1 MDYACSILKDIGLD
15 VEVGKSFTGGG
26 DKYIS
31 AVQRYFK
38 SYENNKTK
46 VEEFYSS
53 ADWENYCI
61 TVHALKSNSKMIGAT
76 KLGAAFEML
85 EEASRNQDI
94 ESVNKNHEAVMQ
106 QYAELVEK
114 LKPIGEMTA
123 VKPADEISGEEA
135 KKVADDLLEA
145 LDDFDDE
152 LSSELVRKLS
162 GYPFRPTQRER
173 LREASD
179 FVRNFLYDEAAEI
192 IKEIMPAVEE

>member
-15 VEVGKSFTGGG
+15 VEVGKGFTGGG

-38 SYENNKTK
+38 SYGNNKTK

-85 EEASRNQDI
+85 EDASRNQDI

-135 KKVADDLLEA
+135 KKVADDLLE
-145 LDDFDDE
+145 
-152 LSSELVRKLS
+152 
-162 GYPFRPTQRER
+162 
-173 LREASD
+173 
-179 FVRNFLYDEAAEI
+179 
-192 IKEIMPAVEE
+192 